1 MVGDKVVGK
10 ADAKPHPATP
20 AAHQGSIWLATWKAP
35 NWDFRGILDD
45 VGVFNTP
52 LKAGD
57 INNIMRDGLEKA
69 SAVSPRRKMTV
80 MWGDLKTARLSD
92 WTVTEKSDWIT
103 YNDSIRKT
111 Y

>member
-10 ADAKPHPATP
+10 ADANPHPATP
-20 AAHQGSIWLATWKAP
+20 AVHQGSIWLATWKAP

-92 WTVTEKSDWIT
+92 
-103 YNDSIRKT
+103 
-111 Y
+111 

>member
-1 MVGDKVVGK
+1 
-10 ADAKPHPATP
+10 
-20 AAHQGSIWLATWKAP
+20 LATWKAP

-52 LKAGD
+52 LKVGD

-92 WTVTEKSDWIT
+92 
-103 YNDSIRKT
+103 
-111 Y
+111 

>member
-1 MVGDKVVGK
+1 MLV
-10 ADAKPHPATP
+10 
-20 AAHQGSIWLATWKAP
+20 
-35 NWDFRGILDD
+35 F
-45 VGVFNTP
+45 FNTP

-92 WTVTEKSDWIT
+92 
-103 YNDSIRKT
+103 
-111 Y
+111 